1 MKIMLVAGEASGDY
15 YGSGLIKALKEIGGE
30 IEFFGWGGKLM
41 AQEGMELIFDPTN
54 LSPIGFT
61 EVVKLLGFYKKWL
74 KRLEQYLIQRRPNC
88 LVLIDFPGF
97 NMRLAKIAKR
107 LDIPC
112 VYFIP
117 PSAWAWGENRAKK
130 VANTVNKVAAILPM
144 EIDVYQK
151 AGADVVMVGH
161 PLLEEIPE
169 EIDRAKA
176 CNNLKLNDKQPVLA
190 VIPGSR
196 MQEIKTH
203 FQLMLEACQ
212 ILKQEIPKLQVILP
226 KAPTIERKV
235 LEDMAKESN
244 LEINIIEGQTH
255 MVIAAATVCLC
266 TGGTVTLE
274 AALLARPMVNVYK
287 LSKLSFMLVQAIVK
301 VDYFTLPNVIL
312 NKKIVP
318 ELIQDDFTVQNMVD
332 NLRPLLIDSNPNQ
345 EIASKLKEIRPML
358 GQKGC
363 YRNTAR
369 IIWEVACSAGS
380 NN

>member
-1 MKIMLVAGEASGDY
+1 MLVAGEASGDY

-144 EIDVYQK
+144 EIDIYQK

-212 ILKQEIPKLQVILP
+212 ILKQEIPELQVILP

-380 NN
+380 NNN

>member
-1 MKIMLVAGEASGDY
+1 MLVAGEASGDY

-380 NN
+380 NNN

>member
-1 MKIMLVAGEASGDY
+1 MLVAGEASGDY

-161 PLLEEIPE
+161 PLLEEISE

-380 NN
+380 NNN